1 MGFSSGLVVKNLP
14 AMQKTWVR
22 PLGGEDLLEEEM
34 AAHSSDSCPGNPMD
48 RGTWQATVCGVAKK
62 LDTT

>member
-14 AMQKTWVR
+14 ATQKTWVR
-22 PLGGEDLLEEEM
+22 PLGGEDPPEEEM
-34 AAHSSDSCPGNPMD
+34 AAHSSDSCLGNPMD
-48 RGTWQATVCGVAKK
+48 RGTWQATVRGVAKK